1 MRSSVWHHYNAASPA
16 RQIRL
21 ALVVA
26 AALSLGAC
34 SALDLTIAGPD
45 RGPVSTGS
53 LSAPLEVARPLPR
66 TLDVSDA
73 AIIGRTALAAA
84 GEPDQ
89 GEREWINGRTGS
101 SGTLALLPTAESAVE
116 PGCKAFGATVTSL
129 VGVHRYSGRIC
140 RKEGG
145 SAMAAIAMMV
155 EEGG

>member
-1 MRSSVWHHYNAASPA
+1 MRSPVWHHYNGASHA

-21 ALVVA
+21 ALALA
-26 AALSLGAC
+26 AAVTLGAC
-34 SALDLTIAGPD
+34 SLVDLKVAGPD
-45 RGPVSTGS
+45 RGPASTGS
-53 LSAPLEVARPLPR
+53 LGTPLEVARPLPR
-66 TLDVSDA
+66 TLDASDA

-84 GEPDQ
+84 GEPDE

-101 SGTLALLPTAESAVE
+101 SGTLALLPT
-116 PGCKAFGATVTSL
+116 GDGGNCQLFGATVTSL